1 MVLVTPEVAKLT
13 PRGNATLLLSFDGGE
28 RRLFDVGPHLSKGI
42 FTELPDPNYLGQ
54 VKPFFGGVG
63 WPHGQD
69 FSADTLYLE
78 SQPVSEA
85 VL

>member
-1 MVLVTPEVAKLT
+1 M
-13 PRGNATLLLSFDGGE
+13 FDIS
-28 RRLFDVGPHLSKGI
+28 PNLSKGI
-42 FTELPDPNYLGQ
+42 FTELTDPNYLGQ
-54 VKPFFGGVG
+54 AMPFFGGVG

-78 SQPVSEA
+78 SSPVVEI

>member
-1 MVLVTPEVAKLT
+1 MPKVVKVTPRE
-13 PRGNATLLLSFDGGE
+13 NATLLLSFDGGE
-28 RRLFDVGPHLSKGI
+28 QRLFDVGPYLSKGI
-42 FTELPDPNYLGQ
+42 FTELGDPNYLGQ
-54 VKPFFGGVG
+54 AKPFFGGVG

-78 SQPVSEA
+78 SNPVGET